1 MWLFDEI
8 KGTESDFLVMILLRG
23 VMLNRVYKQTAK
35 DIIGIYISW
44 KYCLRQSHT
53 IHLLSENHILQDCIM
68 S

>member
-35 DIIGIYISW
+35 DIIGIYIS
-44 KYCLRQSHT
+44 
-53 IHLLSENHILQDCIM
+53 
-68 S
+68 